1 VLICVNLCPSV
12 VPHSE
17 FVLAFLLLAILSF
30 LIPGVKR
37 SLSRPAWLFVA
48 PAALTLLFCGS
59 AYAAGAFSV
68 PLALL
73 VLLYTFAPALAAFF
87 QGPGGEPS
95 WLDFAIVLM
104 LWLPLE
110 FSAGQHLIPKP
121 AQGFLHSV
129 AYGIAILLGLTIF
142 LGFRA
147 LPGMKFDLPSA
158 RDLAYGGAA
167 FLICAPILVAGG
179 RLLGFIPPFHAP
191 AHPSAGALARTF
203 GVIFVGTAL
212 PEEILFR
219 SLIQNWLMQRYGFT
233 TRMLLV
239 SALIFGCAHLDNG
252 PQPLPNWRYMILA
265 TVAGIAYGKAFQKSS
280 SVFSSVACHALV
292 DATKHIFF

>member
-1 VLICVNLCPSV
+1 MHTL
-12 VPHSE
+12 
-17 FVLAFLLLAILSF
+17 VLALLLLAILAF
-30 LIPGVKR
+30 LSPIVR
-37 SLSRPAWLFVA
+37 NRARTWLESRPAWLFAV
-48 PAALTLLFCGS
+48 PAALTLLFSGLAC
-59 AYAAGAFSV
+59 AGDSFSI

-73 VLLYTFAPALAAFF
+73 VLAYTFAPVTAAYV
-87 QGPGGEPS
+87 QGPGGRPT
-95 WLDFAIVLM
+95 WLDFAIILM

-129 AYGIAILLGLTIF
+129 AYAIAILLGLTIF

-147 LPGMKFDLPSA
+147 LPGMKFNLPSA
-158 RDLAYGGAA
+158 RDLAYGAAA
-167 FLICAPILVAGG
+167 FLVSAPILVAGG

-191 AHPSAGALARTF
+191 AHPSAGGIGLTF
-203 GVIFVGTAL
+203 GAIFVGTAL

-239 SALIFGCAHLDNG
+239 SGFIFGCAHLDNG

-265 TVAGIAYGKAFQKSS
+265 TIAGIAYGKAFQKSS
-280 SVFSSVACHALV
+280 SVFSSVTCHALV
-292 DATKHIFF
+292 DATKHVFF

>member
-1 VLICVNLCPSV
+1 MHTLA
-12 VPHSE
+12 
-17 FVLAFLLLAILSF
+17 LAFLLLAILVF
-30 LIPGVKR
+30 LSPIVR
-37 SLSRPAWLFVA
+37 NRARTCLESRPAWLFAV
-48 PAALTLLFCGS
+48 PAALTLLFCGL
-59 AYAAGAFSV
+59 ALAGDAFSI

-73 VLLYTFAPALAAFF
+73 VLVYTFAPVLAAFL
-87 QGPGGEPS
+87 QGPGAQPTRS
-95 WLDFAIVLM
+95 RWLDFAIILM

-129 AYGIAILLGLTIF
+129 AYGIAILLALTIF

-147 LPGMKFDLPSA
+147 LPGMKFNLPSA
-158 RDLAYGGAA
+158 RDLAYGLAA
-167 FLICAPILVAGG
+167 FLVCTPILIAAG

-191 AHPSAGALARTF
+191 AHPSAGGIGRTF
-203 GVIFVGTAL
+203 GLIFVGTAL

-233 TRMLLV
+233 LPMLLV
-239 SALIFGCAHLDNG
+239 SAFIFGCAHLDNG

-265 TVAGIAYGKAFQKSS
+265 TIAGIAYGKAFQKSN
-280 SVFSSVACHALV
+280 SVFSSVTCHALV

>member
-1 VLICVNLCPSV
+1 MHALIPAVLLFAI
-12 VPHSE
+12 
-17 FVLAFLLLAILSF
+17 LAFLVPGVQNRTRSLFDARPVLLLAV
-30 LIPGVKR
+30 PTT
-37 SLSRPAWLFVA
+37 
-48 PAALTLLFCGS
+48 LTLLFCGL
-59 AYAAGAFSV
+59 AYTADAFTL

-73 VLLYTFAPALAAFF
+73 VLAYTFAPALLALL
-87 QGPGGEPS
+87 QGPGGRPT
-95 WLDFAIVLM
+95 WLDFAIILM

-142 LGFRA
+142 LGFRR
-147 LPGMKFDLPSA
+147 LPDMKFNLPSA
-158 RDLAYGGAA
+158 RDLGYGAA
-167 FLICAPILVAGG
+167 AFVLCAPVLIAGG

-191 AHPSAGALARTF
+191 VHPSAGGIAASMGRTF
-203 GVIFVGTAL
+203 GLIFVGTAL

-219 SLIQNWLMQRYGFT
+219 SLIQNWLIQRFGFT
-233 TRMLLV
+233 IRVLV
-239 SALIFGCAHLDNG
+239 VAAFIFGCAHLDNG

-265 TVAGIAYGKAFQKSS
+265 TIAGFAYGLAFQKSG
-280 SVFSSVACHALV
+280 SVFSSVTCHALV

>member
-1 VLICVNLCPSV
+1 V
-12 VPHSE
+12 VPHLE
-17 FVLAFLLLAILSF
+17 FVLALLLLAILSF
-30 LIPGVKR
+30 LSPGIR
-37 SLSRPAWLFVA
+37 RCASRPASLFAA
-48 PAALTLLFCGS
+48 PPALTLLFG
-59 AYAAGAFSV
+59 ALAWAAGAFSV
-68 PLALL
+68 PLVLL
-73 VLLYTFAPALAAFF
+73 VLVYTLAPVLAAFF
-87 QGPGGEPS
+87 QGPGGKPT
-95 WLDFAIVLM
+95 WLDFAVILM

-147 LPGMKFDLPSA
+147 LPGMKFELPSA
-158 RDLAYGGAA
+158 RDLAYGAAA

-179 RLLGFIPPFHAP
+179 RLLGFIPPVHTP
-191 AHPSAGALARTF
+191 AHPSAGSIGRTV

-233 TRMLLV
+233 VRMLLV
-239 SALIFGCAHLDNG
+239 SAFIFGCAHLDNG

-265 TVAGIAYGKAFQKSS
+265 TIAGIAYGKAFQKSS
-280 SVFSSVACHALV
+280 SVFSSVTCHALV

>member
-1 VLICVNLCPSV
+1 V

-17 FVLAFLLLAILSF
+17 LVLALLLVAILSF
-30 LIPGVKR
+30 LHPSVRKHA
-37 SLSRPAWLFVA
+37 SRPQWLLAA
-48 PAALTLLFCGS
+48 PPVLTLLFCGL
-59 AYAAGAFSV
+59 ALACNAFSV

-73 VLLYTFAPALAAFF
+73 ILLYTLAPVLAAFF
-87 QGPGGEPS
+87 QGPGGRPA
-95 WLDFAIVLM
+95 WIDFAIILM

-110 FSAGQHLIPKP
+110 FAAGQHLIPKP

-147 LPGMKFDLPSA
+147 LPDMKFTLPSG
-158 RDLAYGGAA
+158 RDLAYGAIA
-167 FLICAPILVAGG
+167 FAICAPVLIAVG
-179 RLLGFIPPFHAP
+179 RLLGFIPPLHAP
-191 AHPSAGALARTF
+191 AHPSALGIARTF
-203 GVIFVGTAL
+203 GIIFVGTAL

-233 TRMLLV
+233 NRMLLV
-239 SALIFGCAHLDNG
+239 SAVIFGCAHLDNG

-265 TVAGIAYGKAFQKSS
+265 TIAGIAYGKAFQKSS
-280 SVFSSVACHALV
+280 SVFSSVTCHALV
-292 DATKHIFF
+292 DATKHIFL